1 MVTLIN
7 YNVIEITDITLLYI
21 TLLPFTLLI
30 NLKKK
35 KKTDKNHRYNKV
47 IYLK

>member
-1 MVTLIN
+1 MVTLFN

-35 KKTDKNHRYNKV
+35 TKKKTDKTTDIIKSY
-47 IYLK
+47 I

>member
-35 KKTDKNHRYNKV
+35 KTDKNHRYNKV

>member
-30 NLKKK
+30 NFKKK
-35 KKTDKNHRYNKV
+35 QIKTTDIIKSY
-47 IYLK
+47 I

>member
-35 KKTDKNHRYNKV
+35 TDKNHRYNKV

>member
-35 KKTDKNHRYNKV
+35 KKQIKTTDIIKSY
-47 IYLK
+47 I